1 MLRVVPVMVLLVVP
15 FLVAGPSRG
24 VAEEVAQ
31 PVPLTQVEPPRAR
44 PDLTLPVLDG
54 AGLSLSELAK
64 PITVVHFF
72 ATWCEPCRR
81 ELPALQRFAGRMAE
95 EGVRV
100 VLVDVAEA
108 EARVRRFFSEVP
120 APGPI
125 LMDRD
130 RAAAR
135 AWDVSILPS
144 TFVLGPDLAVRL
156 SAAGEVAWDDP
167 ATDAAVRALA
177 DAAAPAAVRQ
187 VTAPNHNPPSKETGQ

>member
-1 MLRVVPVMVLLVVP
+1 MTVLALALVV
-15 FLVAGPSRG
+15 ATGPAPG
-24 VAEEVAQ
+24 GAEEVAAA
-31 PVPLTQVEPPRAR
+31 VPLARVEPPLAK

-54 AGLSLSELAK
+54 ADLSLSDLAR
-64 PITVVHFF
+64 PAVVVHFF

-81 ELPALQRFAGRMAE
+81 ELPALQRFAGRMAG

-144 TFVLGPDLAVRL
+144 TFVVGPDLAVRL

-177 DAAAPAAVRQ
+177 DAAAPPAVRP